1 MNMPKLYRVVKSG
14 GFVCMEIICRMNAE
28 ARVRDTPRAL
38 RGLEK
43 EEKILTKGIRKAFA
57 AKKTLAINLGL
68 VDSFGLVASKVGG
81 RAFTCQEWKGQR

>member
-1 MNMPKLYRVVKSG
+1 
-14 GFVCMEIICRMNAE
+14 MNAE
-28 ARVRDTPRAL
+28 ARVRDTQRAL

-57 AKKTLAINLGL
+57 GKKTLAINLGL
-68 VDSFGLVASKVGG
+68 WTALGCVASKVGG